1 MADTFTFELVSPE
14 RVLKSGQATQ
24 AIVPGAAG
32 EFTVMPG
39 HSPVLS
45 TLRPGVMEV
54 TMDGAK
60 TRLYVK
66 SGVIDV
72 GPESVTVLAQAA
84 FDVAEADAARLQ
96 EELKAAQAEREAADD
111 SDDELIEMAEHA
123 IDTLTRV
130 SGGMDR

>member
-1 MADTFTFELVSPE
+1 MPLLAF
-14 RVLKSGQATQ
+14 
-24 AIVPGAAG
+24 VPGAAG

-84 FDVAEADAARLQ
+84 FDFAEADAARLQ